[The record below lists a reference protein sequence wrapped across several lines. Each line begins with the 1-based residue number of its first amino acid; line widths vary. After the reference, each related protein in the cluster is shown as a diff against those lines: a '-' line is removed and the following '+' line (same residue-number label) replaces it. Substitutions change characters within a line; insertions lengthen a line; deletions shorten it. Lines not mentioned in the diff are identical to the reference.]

1 MKKSTQR
8 IIYTVLIMTVLAVV
22 VIYAYFRMTGKKEE
36 QVPKTKVEKLIS
48 RNLEGNYPATPRE
61 VVKVYGEYTKYLYNG
76 SDGEK
81 LTEEQFDA
89 LFDQV
94 RLLYADE
101 LLEENPREEQLA
113 RLKMDVKA
121 YEEQSKTIMSYTV
134 QQSSQIEF
142 GKVDGKE
149 AAKVGLIFMTKAEG
163 EQPAKTYE
171 EFILQPDEEE
181 QWKIIGWQ
189 QVSAAEGMEE

>member
-8 IIYTVLIMTVLAVV
+8 IIYTVLMMTILAVV
-22 VIYAYFRMTGKKEE
+22 IIYAYFMMTGKKEE
-36 QVPKTKVEKLIS
+36 QAPKTKVEKLIS

-76 SDGEK
+76 SDGKK
-81 LTEEQFDA
+81 LTEEQFEA

-101 LLEENPREEQLA
+101 LLKENPREEQLA
-113 RLKMDVKA
+113 RLKMDVED
-121 YEEQSKTIMSYTV
+121 YEDQSKIIMSYTV
-134 QQSSQIEF
+134 QQTSQIEF

-149 AAKVGLIFMTKAEG
+149 AAKVGLVFMTKAG
-163 EQPAKTYE
+163 GKQPAKTYE

-181 QWKIIGWQ
+181 HWKIIGWQ
-189 QVSAAEGMEE
+189 QVSAAEAE